1 MLRFLSTSLLFVFY
15 VAALGTN
22 TAWGAPKPISGC
34 TRITARGP
42 YVFTNSRFRTPPG
55 SATGIRADAQAYT
68 LARDGGLRE
77 KACSRAFPGQP
88 ARAEP
93 SRLCESS

>member
-42 YVFTNSRFRTPPG
+42 YVLTNSIN
-55 SATGIRADAQAYT
+55 AT
-68 LARDGGLRE
+68 LATMTPTWNSG
-77 KACSRAFPGQP
+77 APGCIVI
-88 ARAEP
+88 AAK
-93 SRLCESS
+93 